1 MISVTFYFGT
11 PETREIS
18 NVTDTPGYRPLYR
31 QVYDIMVRKVAQG
44 VWRPGTSLP
53 SEQSL
58 AREMGVS
65 QGTMRKV
72 LDALTAENLLE
83 RRQGKGTFIAENT
96 QERTLFRFFRIARP
110 GGKRMTPERVDE
122 TVKVR
127 ASRAAE
133 RAKLGLPAG
142 GRVVEINRTRHIEKT
157 PAIRELIVLPATLFP
172 GIEKRPAL
180 PNSLYSLY
188 QSDYGINIVAA
199 HEELSAQLATAEDQ
213 DILDIPK
220 GGPIMVIE
228 RLAVSLQEQKVEWRV
243 SRVRSGDLVYAVT
256 LN

>member
-1 MISVTFYFGT
+1 V
-11 PETREIS
+11 P
-18 NVTDTPGYRPLYR
+18 DTPGYRPLYR

-44 VWRPGTSLP
+44 VWRPGASLP
-53 SEQSL
+53 SEQNL
-58 AREMGVS
+58 AKEMGVS

-122 TVKVR
+122 KVKLR
-127 ASRAAE
+127 ASRALE
-133 RAKLGLPAG
+133 RTKLGLAKTDK
-142 GRVVEINRTRHIEKT
+142 VVEIVRTRHIEKVPSIHET
-157 PAIRELIVLPATLFP
+157 IVLPAPLFP
-172 GIEKRPAL
+172 GIEKRPSL

-199 HEELSAQLATAEDQ
+199 HEELSAQIATPEDQ
-213 DILDIPK
+213 EALDIPK
-220 GGPIMVIE
+220 GGPILVIE
-228 RLAVSLQEQKVEWRV
+228 RLAVSLQDQKVEWRI
-243 SRVRSGDLVYAVT
+243 SRVRSSDLVYAVT

>member
-1 MISVTFYFGT
+1 V
-11 PETREIS
+11 P
-18 NVTDTPGYRPLYR
+18 DTPGYRPLYR

-44 VWRPGTSLP
+44 VWRPGASLP
-53 SEQSL
+53 SEQNL
-58 AREMGVS
+58 AKEMGVS

-122 TVKVR
+122 KVKLR
-127 ASRAAE
+127 ASRALE
-133 RAKLGLPAG
+133 RTKLGLAKTDK
-142 GRVVEINRTRHIEKT
+142 VVEIVRTRHIEKMPSIHET
-157 PAIRELIVLPATLFP
+157 IVLPAPLFP
-172 GIEKRPAL
+172 GIEKRPSL

-188 QSDYGINIVAA
+188 QSDYGLNIVAA
-199 HEELSAQLATAEDQ
+199 HEELSAQLATAADQ
-213 DILDIPK
+213 EELGIPK
-220 GGPIMVIE
+220 GGPILVIE
-228 RLAVSLQEQKVEWRV
+228 RLAVSLQDQKVEWRI
-243 SRVRSGDLVYAVT
+243 SRVRSSDLVYAVT

>member
-1 MISVTFYFGT
+1 
-11 PETREIS
+11 
-18 NVTDTPGYRPLYR
+18 
-31 QVYDIMVRKVAQG
+31 MVRKVAQG
-44 VWRPGTSLP
+44 VWRPGSSLP
-53 SEQSL
+53 SEQNL

-83 RRQGKGTFIAENT
+83 RRQGKGTFVAENSE
-96 QERTLFRFFRIARP
+96 ERTLFRFFRISRP

-127 ASRAAE
+127 ASRAPE
-133 RAKLGLPAG
+133 RTKLGLDRTE
-142 GRVVEINRTRHIEKT
+142 RVVEILRTRHIEKV
-157 PAIRELIVLPATLFP
+157 PSIRESIILPASLFP
-172 GIEKRPAL
+172 GIEKRSGL

-199 HEELSAQLATAEDQ
+199 HEELSAQLATEEDQ
-213 DILDIPK
+213 EQLDIPK
-220 GGPIMVIE
+220 GGPILVIE
-228 RLAVSLQEQKVEWRV
+228 RLAVSLQEQKVEWRI

-256 LN
+256 LS

>member
-1 MISVTFYFGT
+1 
-11 PETREIS
+11 
-18 NVTDTPGYRPLYR
+18 VTDTPGYRPLYR
-31 QVYDIMVRKVAQG
+31 QVYDIIVRRVAQG
-44 VWRPGTSLP
+44 DWRPGACLP

-96 QERTLFRFFRIARP
+96 QERALFRFFRLARP
-110 GGKRMTPERVDE
+110 GGKRLTPERVDE

-127 ASRAAE
+127 VSRAAE
-133 RAKLGLPAG
+133 RAKLDLARGE
-142 GRVVEINRTRHIEKT
+142 RVVEIVRTRLIERI
-157 PAIRELIVLPATLFP
+157 PSISELIILPAASFP
-172 GIEKRPAL
+172 GIEKRACL

-188 QSDYGINIVAA
+188 QSEYGINIVAA

-213 DILDIPK
+213 RLLQVPK
-220 GGPIMVIE
+220 GGCILVIE
-228 RLAVSLQEQKVEWRV
+228 RLAVSLQDRKVEWRV

>member
-1 MISVTFYFGT
+1 M
-11 PETREIS
+11 
-18 NVTDTPGYRPLYR
+18 TDTPGYRPLYR

-58 AREMGVS
+58 ARDMGVS

-72 LDALTAENLLE
+72 LNALTAEHLLE

-96 QERTLFRFFRIARP
+96 QERTLFRFFRLARP
-110 GGKRMTPERVDE
+110 GGKRMTPEKVDE
-122 TVKVR
+122 TVKLR

-133 RAKLGLPAG
+133 REKLGLARG
-142 GRVVEINRTRHIEKT
+142 DRVVEIVRTRHIEKV
-157 PAIRELIVLPATLFP
+157 PSIRESIVIPAALFP
-172 GIEKRPAL
+172 GIEKRPSL

-188 QSDYGINIVAA
+188 QSDFGINIVAA
-199 HEELSAQLATAEDQ
+199 HEEVSAQLAGAEDTQ
-213 DILDIPK
+213 ILGIPK
-220 GGPIMVIE
+220 GEAILVID

-243 SRVRSGDLVYAVT
+243 SRVRSSDLVFAVT

>member
-1 MISVTFYFGT
+1 V
-11 PETREIS
+11 P
-18 NVTDTPGYRPLYR
+18 DTPGYRPLYR

-44 VWRPGTSLP
+44 VWRPGASLP
-53 SEQSL
+53 SEQNL
-58 AREMGVS
+58 AKEMGVS

-122 TVKVR
+122 KVKLR
-127 ASRAAE
+127 ASRALE
-133 RAKLGLPAG
+133 RTKLGLAKTDK
-142 GRVVEINRTRHIEKT
+142 VVEIVRTRHIEKVPSIHET
-157 PAIRELIVLPATLFP
+157 IVLPAPLFP
-172 GIEKRPAL
+172 GIEKRPSL

-188 QSDYGINIVAA
+188 QSDYGLNIVAA
-199 HEELSAQLATAEDQ
+199 HEELSAQLATAADQ
-213 DILDIPK
+213 EELGIPK
-220 GGPIMVIE
+220 GGPILVIE
-228 RLAVSLQEQKVEWRV
+228 RLAVSLQDQKVEWRI
-243 SRVRSGDLVYAVT
+243 SRVRSSDLVYAVT

>member
-1 MISVTFYFGT
+1 M
-11 PETREIS
+11 
-18 NVTDTPGYRPLYR
+18 TDTPGYRPLYR

-44 VWRPGTSLP
+44 VWRPGSSLP
-53 SEQSL
+53 SEQNL

-83 RRQGKGTFIAENT
+83 RRQGKGTFVAENSE
-96 QERTLFRFFRIARP
+96 ERTLFRYFRISRP

-133 RAKLGLPAG
+133 RTKLGLDRAD
-142 GRVVEINRTRHIEKT
+142 RVVEILRTRHIEKA
-157 PAIRELIVLPATLFP
+157 PSIRESIILPATLFP
-172 GIEKRPAL
+172 GIEKRSAL

-188 QSDYGINIVAA
+188 QSDYGINIVAT
-199 HEELSAQLATAEDQ
+199 HEELSAQLATEEDQ
-213 DILDIPK
+213 EQLDIPK
-220 GGPIMVIE
+220 GGPILVIE
-228 RLAVSLQEQKVEWRV
+228 RLAVSLQEQKVEWRI

-256 LN
+256 LS

>member
-1 MISVTFYFGT
+1 M
-11 PETREIS
+11 
-18 NVTDTPGYRPLYR
+18 TDTPGYRPLYR

-53 SEQSL
+53 SEQNL

-83 RRQGKGTFIAENT
+83 RRQGKGTFVAENSE
-96 QERTLFRFFRIARP
+96 ERTLFRFFRIARP

-127 ASRAAE
+127 ASRAPE
-133 RAKLGLPAG
+133 RTKLGLERTD
-142 GRVVEINRTRHIEKT
+142 RVVEILRTRHIEKV
-157 PAIRELIVLPATLFP
+157 PSIRESIILPASLFP
-172 GIEKRPAL
+172 GIEKRTGL

-188 QSDYGINIVAA
+188 QSDYGINIVAT
-199 HEELSAQLATAEDQ
+199 HEELSAQLATEDDEEQ
-213 DILDIPK
+213 LDVPK
-220 GGPIMVIE
+220 GGPVLVIE
-228 RLAVSLQEQKVEWRV
+228 RLAVSLQEQKVEWRI

-256 LN
+256 LS

>member
-1 MISVTFYFGT
+1 
-11 PETREIS
+11 
-18 NVTDTPGYRPLYR
+18 VTDTPGYRPLYR

-44 VWRPGTSLP
+44 VWRPGSSLP
-53 SEQSL
+53 SEQNL

-83 RRQGKGTFIAENT
+83 RRQGKGTFVAENSE
-96 QERTLFRFFRIARP
+96 ERTLFRYFRISRP

-133 RAKLGLPAG
+133 RTKLGLDRAD
-142 GRVVEINRTRHIEKT
+142 RVVEILRTRHIEKA
-157 PAIRELIVLPATLFP
+157 PSIRESIILPATLFP
-172 GIEKRPAL
+172 GIEKRSAL

-188 QSDYGINIVAA
+188 QSDYGINIVAT
-199 HEELSAQLATAEDQ
+199 HEELSAQLATEEDQ
-213 DILDIPK
+213 DQLDIPK
-220 GGPIMVIE
+220 GGPILVIE
-228 RLAVSLQEQKVEWRV
+228 RLAVSLQEQKVEWRI

-256 LN
+256 LS

>member
-1 MISVTFYFGT
+1 M
-11 PETREIS
+11 
-18 NVTDTPGYRPLYR
+18 TDTPGYRPLYR

-44 VWRPGTSLP
+44 VWRPGASLP
-53 SEQSL
+53 SEQNL

-72 LDALTAENLLE
+72 LDALTAESVLE

-96 QERTLFRFFRIARP
+96 QERTLFRFFRLARP
-110 GGKRMTPERVDE
+110 GGKRMTPESTDE
-122 TVKVR
+122 VAKLR
-127 ASRAAE
+127 ISRAIE
-133 RAKLGLPAG
+133 RTKLGLARNE
-142 GRVVEINRTRHIEKT
+142 RVVEIVRTRLIDDT
-157 PAIRELIVLPATLFP
+157 PAIRESIILPAALFP
-172 GIEKRPAL
+172 GIEKRTAL

-213 DILDIPK
+213 QILDIPQ
-220 GGPIMVIE
+220 GGPILVID
-228 RLAVSLQEQKVEWRV
+228 RVAMSLQEQKVEYRM
-243 SRVRSGDLVYAVT
+243 SRVRSIDLVYAVT